1 MCCGPCALQTLCA
14 RLAEI
19 MRLLGEL
26 ARTGAGS
33 AMQTVAGNDVD
44 SWRRLISQKVEDIQG
59 LIESSKFE
67 LDAFKLSEIQKFV
80 GDAQIIFILLLT
92 LAHERRDVT
101 APNVVR
107 AAAVELDDAM
117 AKALLALSTR
127 IASGSQPAATNLE
140 DMIDSLER
148 HVAVCTN
155 APGETPPPLS
165 SLSARPFIARSS
177 PPSNGFPWTLW
188 IPELDPLT

>member
-1 MCCGPCALQTLCA
+1 VFGVLELVLWPVHAADVL
-14 RLAEI
+14 RESLAEV

-44 SWRRLISQKVEDIQG
+44 LWRRLISQKVEDIQG

-67 LDAFKLSEIQKFV
+67 LDAFKLSAIQKFA

-92 LAHERRDVT
+92 LAHERREVT

-107 AAAVELDDAM
+107 TAAVELDDAM
-117 AKALLALSTR
+117 AAALLALSIR
-127 IASGSQPAATNLE
+127 IASDSQPAAPDLE
-140 DMIDSLER
+140 SMMD
-148 HVAVCTN
+148 
-155 APGETPPPLS
+155 
-165 SLSARPFIARSS
+165 
-177 PPSNGFPWTLW
+177 
-188 IPELDPLT
+188 